1 MLEYLYSLC
10 YQKYKNLNQRSNL
23 FSEFLGGSKMAA
35 LAGGIAALV
44 LGIIG
49 IIIWWGE
56 FIGILLGGVPVI
68 LILGG
73 ALAAYLGFEEIKD
86 KKTTESFDD
95 TTQDK
100 IQREVKDLKK
110 EIKDLKED
118 KEEPEKE
125 EGNTTTQK

>member
-1 MLEYLYSLC
+1 
-10 YQKYKNLNQRSNL
+10 
-23 FSEFLGGSKMAA
+23 MAA

-86 KKTTESFDD
+86 KRTTESFDD
-95 TTQDK
+95 TAQDK
-100 IQREVKDLKK
+100 IQQEVKDLKK

-118 KEEPEKE
+118 KEKPEKE
-125 EGNTTTQK
+125 EGNTTTQE

>member
-1 MLEYLYSLC
+1 
-10 YQKYKNLNQRSNL
+10 
-23 FSEFLGGSKMAA
+23 MAA

-44 LGIIG
+44 IGIIG

-56 FIGILLGGVPVI
+56 FIDILLGGVPVI

-86 KKTTESFDD
+86 KRTTESFDD
-95 TTQDK
+95 PTQDK
-100 IQREVKDLKK
+100 IHQEVKDLKK

-118 KEEPEKE
+118 KKEPEKE
-125 EGNTTTQK
+125 EEGDNKTQE

>member
-1 MLEYLYSLC
+1 
-10 YQKYKNLNQRSNL
+10 
-23 FSEFLGGSKMAA
+23 MAA

-56 FIGILLGGVPVI
+56 FIDILLGGVPVM

-95 TTQDK
+95 TTQDT
-100 IQREVKDLKK
+100 IQQEVKDLKE
-110 EIKDLKED
+110 EIKDLKEE
-118 KEEPEKE
+118 KKEPEKE
-125 EGNTTTQK
+125 EGENTKQE

>member
-1 MLEYLYSLC
+1 
-10 YQKYKNLNQRSNL
+10 
-23 FSEFLGGSKMAA
+23 MAA

-56 FIGILLGGVPVI
+56 FIDILLGGVPVI

-86 KKTTESFDD
+86 KRTTESFDD
-95 TTQDK
+95 TSQDK
-100 IQREVKDLKK
+100 IHQEVKELKK
-110 EIKDLKED
+110 EIKDLKKD
-118 KEEPEKE
+118 KEEPEKK
-125 EGNTTTQK
+125 EGDNTTQE